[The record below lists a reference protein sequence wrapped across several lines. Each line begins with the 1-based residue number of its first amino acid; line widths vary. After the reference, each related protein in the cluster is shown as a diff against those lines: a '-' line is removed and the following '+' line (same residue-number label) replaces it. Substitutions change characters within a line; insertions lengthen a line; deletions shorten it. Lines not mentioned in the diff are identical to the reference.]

1 MSNKYNHPEL
11 EDLGG
16 QMHFFERDKLHEWV
30 YQKKPSVVFEVGGG
44 AGGGSTIQIAHALK
58 TLKDDGV
65 CVDTKFYTCDAD
77 PLEVGRSKPYFST
90 HPDYKDFV
98 RVSCDYSTE
107 FLTRLISS
115 NIIPDFIFFD
125 GPEHPELNLEDFKML
140 EEVVPVGTM
149 FASHDWE
156 VEERIEGGFSIKN
169 VALRPYLENSE
180 SWKEIECLSGVMGEW
195 PNEES
200 ENSVGLALY
209 EKVK

>member
-11 EDLGG
+11 EDLSG
-16 QMHFFERDKLHEWV
+16 QMHFFERDKLYEWV
-30 YQKKPSVVFEVGGG
+30 YEKRPSIVFEVGGG
-44 AGGGSTIQIAHALK
+44 EGGGSTIQIAHALK

-77 PLEVGRSKPYFST
+77 PAEIKKSKAYFST

-98 RVSCDYSTE
+98 SVECEYSTK
-107 FLTRLISS
+107 FLSVLLGDGVV
-115 NIIPDFIFFD
+115 PDFIFFD

-156 VEERIEGGFSIKN
+156 VEERIEGGFSVKN

-180 SWKEIECLSGVMGEW
+180 SWEEVECLSGKMVEW
-195 PNEES
+195 PNEEV

-209 EKVK
+209 KRVK